1 MVLVKINFRQSEI
14 TSIALEKKC
23 NFIAVGDSK
32 GSIRILNCLKKFYS
46 AETIGAHNSE
56 ISKVFTFDSKILS
69 CSFDTKLKLWDFKK
83 QKQIRSYTDH
93 RGPINDLDIT
103 DDYISTASEDGD
115 LRLWDLRSKSSI
127 GKIKHGFNLL
137 GCRFL
142 NNKNLILSYGITDF
156 LYLWDIR
163 MNKEFLRK
171 SKVLENFNDYLVS
184 LCVSK
189 ISGFVYLLNSNYE
202 INRIAGLLSMKN
214 LPCFSPLKTDK
225 RKRNLTEDR
234 IKVNIDECD
243 KFILNGDLNGKSFI
257 RSLENGRI
265 LAQFKD
271 HFTSVKEVLYNSTK
285 KIFFSCGTDGLVII
299 RTI

>member
-1 MVLVKINFRQSEI
+1 MVSVKINFRQNEI
-14 TSIALEKKC
+14 NSIALAKKC
-23 NFIAVGDSK
+23 DIVAAGDTM

-46 AETIGAHNSE
+46 VEIIKAHNSE
-56 ISKVFTFDSKILS
+56 ISKVFTFDSKTLS

-83 QKQIRSYTDH
+83 QKQIRSYIDH

-103 DDYISTASEDGD
+103 DEYISTASEDGD
-115 LRLWDLRSKSSI
+115 LRLWDLRLKSSI
-127 GKIKHGFNLL
+127 GKIKHGFNLW

-171 SKVLENFNDYLVS
+171 SRILENLKDHLIS
-184 LCVSK
+184 LCASK
-189 ISGFVYLLNSNYE
+189 ISGFVYLLNSNFE
-202 INRIAGLLSMKN
+202 INRIVGLLTKKN
-214 LPCFSPLKTDK
+214 LSCFSSLKTEKK
-225 RKRNLTEDR
+225 RRNITEDR

-243 KFILNGDLNGKSFI
+243 KFILNGDLNGKSYI
-257 RSLENGRI
+257 RSQQNGKI

-271 HFTSVKEVLYNSTK
+271 HLTSVKEVLYNSTK
-285 KIFFSCGTDGLVII
+285 KLFVSCGTDGLVII
-299 RTI
+299 RTV